1 MTGHPHRRVRRNLT
15 LVVGSVAAVAGI
27 AAYATQVA
35 AHDAGTGAGDDRSTG
50 VYALSDEEIAAI
62 EATIEPFADPAAAEA
77 AGRVNLDLCFDMMGD
92 HYADPATFGDGILDA
107 ANPEALVYADVDGAQ
122 QLVAVEW
129 VSTAPGEVL
138 GIPLHLN
145 HDLDVWVLHAWV
157 GSGQPLRH
165 ARRPQPRRRRLPG
178 LTGPRSGRPAHH
190 SAVWAAAASGSDAV
204 QLTGIRYVRVL
215 VGCVLARS
223 RS

>member
-15 LVVGSVAAVAGI
+15 LVVGSVVAAAGI

-35 AHDAGTGAGDDRSTG
+35 AREAAHEAQGADGDRPTG

-62 EATIEPFADPAAAEA
+62 RATIEPFAEPAAAEA

-107 ANPEALVYADVDGAQ
+107 ANPEALVYADVDGAP

-138 GIPLHLN
+138 GMPLHLN

-157 GSGQPLRH
+157 GLDNPSGMLADHNPN
-165 ARRPQPRRRRLPG
+165 
-178 LTGPRSGRPAHH
+178 
-190 SAVWAAAASGSDAV
+190 
-204 QLTGIRYVRVL
+204 
-215 VGCVLARS
+215 VGACPT
-223 RS
+223 

>member
-1 MTGHPHRRVRRNLT
+1 MSGQMHRRVRRKLC
-15 LVVGSVAAVAGI
+15 LVVGGAAVFAGI

-35 AHDAGTGAGDDRSTG
+35 AHDAGSAGGDDRSAG
-50 VYALSDEEIAAI
+50 VYSLTDEEIAAI
-62 EATIEPFADPAAAEA
+62 QATIEPFADPAAAEA

-92 HYADPATFGDGILDA
+92 HYAAPASFGDGVLDA
-107 ANPEALVYADVDGAQ
+107 ANPEALVYADVDGTQ

-157 GSGQPLRH
+157 GLDNPSGMLADHNPDL
-165 ARRPQPRRRRLPG
+165 G
-178 LTGPRSGRPAHH
+178 GCPA
-190 SAVWAAAASGSDAV
+190 
-204 QLTGIRYVRVL
+204 
-215 VGCVLARS
+215 
-223 RS
+223 